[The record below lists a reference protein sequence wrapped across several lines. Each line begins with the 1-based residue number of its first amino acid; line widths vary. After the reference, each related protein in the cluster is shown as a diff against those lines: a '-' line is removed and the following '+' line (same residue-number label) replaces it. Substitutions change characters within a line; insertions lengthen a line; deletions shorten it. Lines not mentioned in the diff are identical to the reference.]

1 MYILSFCGFCRMLS
15 KFGHYFVR
23 SHLSATDSTKIYK
36 IYLLSQYI
44 LENEMVKQNVFDF
57 LDLDVGV
64 VRNNAPV
71 HLELLHTSIEV

>member
-1 MYILSFCGFCRMLS
+1 MVGV
-15 KFGHYFVR
+15 VR
-23 SHLSATDSTKIYK
+23 HLPS
-36 IYLLSQYI
+36 LSQYI

-57 LDLDVGV
+57 LVLDVGV